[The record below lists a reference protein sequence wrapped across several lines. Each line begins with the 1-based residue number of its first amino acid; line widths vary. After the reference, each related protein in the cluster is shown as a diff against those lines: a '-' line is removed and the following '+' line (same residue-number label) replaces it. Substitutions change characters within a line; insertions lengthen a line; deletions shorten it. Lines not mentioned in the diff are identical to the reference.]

1 MSTLFN
7 SIYLS
12 ELIIEKRVFSIIG
25 CLAILLICVQ
35 GLPRLT
41 FNPDIENM
49 FPENNSTA
57 QLARH
62 IDETFIPTENV
73 VIAVNTSDDSVFTH
87 STLDVL
93 ERITEKAWT
102 IPHSVR
108 VDSITNYSYVRSVDD
123 DVMVEPLIENALDL
137 DETLIKQRA
146 KAIEGEKAIFGALI
160 SKDKKT
166 TIISI
171 TLDPPLVDQETA
183 LTKTFTY
190 LLDYLEEMRLS
201 NPELDIRLVGIPY
214 IEYLS
219 PKLIKSE
226 VPIVM
231 PTMLLLI
238 FASVFILLRSLAA
251 VVATV
256 IVVFMSLLSAFGS
269 MGHLGAVLNQ
279 LVITIPILITTLALA
294 DCVHVFSIYFQQV
307 GNGHASKESMIK
319 SLSLNLQ
326 PLFLTTLTTS
336 IGFLCLNLTEVYPL
350 RLVGNGVA
358 IGVSL
363 AFIFTILFLAPLI
376 SFFNLKAPKR
386 TQAQT
391 KFAKSIAK
399 FSIRNARTLFWV
411 IPTVSLILIL
421 CIPLNTMDD
430 DPTQMYSENY
440 SSFAKDTI
448 WLDDKLG
455 GTFPVSFLAT
465 SDSDSISDPAFLAKI
480 DQFTQWLEA
489 QEPVIHVTSLANTIK
504 TLNKSMHGDD
514 HAWYTIPAERA
525 LSAQYLFFY
534 EMSLPFGLDLNS
546 SISQDRRSTK
556 ISASLKNMSS
566 NEYLKFESDVS
577 TYLAHHGLAEII
589 SLPSSFRVVYAYLGG
604 IVINQMLTGL
614 LIGIVLITITLGLF
628 FKSTLFS
635 LLSVFPNILP
645 IAVAFGIWA
654 LVFENVSFMVAIGMG
669 STLGIVV
676 DFTVHLLSKYNLAR
690 TDLKLGPEDAVIY
703 AFETVGFAL
712 IIMAIVLCAGFL
724 VLNTLS
730 FLPLHDFARFSSI
743 AFLLALVIDFLLF
756 PNLLIRFD
764 KRIYA

>member
-319 SLSLNLQ
+319 S
-326 PLFLTTLTTS
+326 
-336 IGFLCLNLTEVYPL
+336 
-350 RLVGNGVA
+350 
-358 IGVSL
+358 
-363 AFIFTILFLAPLI
+363 
-376 SFFNLKAPKR
+376 
-386 TQAQT
+386 
-391 KFAKSIAK
+391 
-399 FSIRNARTLFWV
+399 
-411 IPTVSLILIL
+411 
-421 CIPLNTMDD
+421 
-430 DPTQMYSENY
+430 
-440 SSFAKDTI
+440 KD
-448 WLDDKLG
+448 
-455 GTFPVSFLAT
+455 
-465 SDSDSISDPAFLAKI
+465 
-480 DQFTQWLEA
+480 
-489 QEPVIHVTSLANTIK
+489 
-504 TLNKSMHGDD
+504 
-514 HAWYTIPAERA
+514 
-525 LSAQYLFFY
+525 
-534 EMSLPFGLDLNS
+534 
-546 SISQDRRSTK
+546 
-556 ISASLKNMSS
+556 
-566 NEYLKFESDVS
+566 
-577 TYLAHHGLAEII
+577 
-589 SLPSSFRVVYAYLGG
+589 
-604 IVINQMLTGL
+604 
-614 LIGIVLITITLGLF
+614 
-628 FKSTLFS
+628 
-635 LLSVFPNILP
+635 
-645 IAVAFGIWA
+645 
-654 LVFENVSFMVAIGMG
+654 
-669 STLGIVV
+669 
-676 DFTVHLLSKYNLAR
+676 
-690 TDLKLGPEDAVIY
+690 
-703 AFETVGFAL
+703 
-712 IIMAIVLCAGFL
+712 
-724 VLNTLS
+724 
-730 FLPLHDFARFSSI
+730 
-743 AFLLALVIDFLLF
+743 
-756 PNLLIRFD
+756 
-764 KRIYA
+764 